1 MLDATITP
9 TKRRRA
15 ALISVLVGLSIA
27 VGGCSPQT
35 REARY
40 LASGKKMMEK
50 KDYPRALIQF
60 NNAVR
65 VMPKDAEAHY
75 QLAMAFLAQ
84 RSYQAG
90 YIELDKA
97 VKLNPKHKDAQ
108 IKLAELKTAV
118 ARPDQADPKVARDSK
133 VLLEDSQKAM
143 QDLLKSGESSGEILD
158 TLAATEFK
166 LGDRAAAE
174 KTLEQ
179 AVAKF
184 PKDLAAAVSL
194 ARVKLIHND
203 PAGAEAVLK
212 KAVSEQP
219 RSADAALALGR
230 YYFTTNKPADAESQF
245 QRALQLDP
253 KSAPALLSLGVL
265 ETRTNKMDQ
274 AEQTYARLSAL
285 PDQQFRSYYAAFLG
299 ARGKQDQATK
309 EFERLYRQYPED
321 RAVRTGLARQYLSA
335 NRVADVEKM
344 LTAALARQPKDTDAL
359 LQRAAI
365 YLMTRRTDAAEKD
378 LDKVLHLRND
388 SAQAHYQMS
397 MVHAARGSV
406 SNQRQELG
414 EALRLQPTLLAARLQ
429 LAHVLLATGSAQA
442 SLDLLMAKDVPQN
455 SAPVIAAE
463 NWAWIALKRNDEA
476 RKQVDRVL
484 ASARLPELLVQDAYL
499 KIERKDFA
507 GARASLNE
515 ELDRVPDD
523 VRALNMLASTYVAEK
538 QPAAA
543 LKAVRER
550 VAKKPD
556 SAPLQ
561 LFLAEV
567 LLANRQN
574 ADARAALAAAKAAN
588 PRYTPADLILARL
601 DFAEG
606 RADQAAQTL
615 SGVLKQQPDN
625 VGARM
630 LLAAIHEAKGNGAG
644 AIEDYKKVLETQPG
658 NVLALNNLA
667 FDLSKS
673 GRQPDLDEALK
684 YAQKGAELAPDA
696 PAVENTLGWV
706 LYRKGL
712 YSMAIPH
719 LEKAASREPNARRE
733 CHLAMAYLQLGDKE
747 RGQRSLLAAMKL
759 DPNLPEIKNAQ
770 LLLDK
775 MQSGR

>member
-1 MLDATITP
+1 MRDATIP
-9 TKRRRA
+9 LAKRRRA
-15 ALISVLVGLSIA
+15 ALISALIGLSIA
-27 VGGCSPQT
+27 FSGCSPQA

-50 KDYPRALIQF
+50 KDYARALIQF
-60 NNAVR
+60 NNAVK

-75 QLAMAFLAQ
+75 QLALAFLAQ
-84 RSYQAG
+84 RSYPAG
-90 YIELDKA
+90 LYELRKA
-97 VKLNPKHKDAQ
+97 VSLNPKHKDAQ
-108 IKLAELKTAV
+108 LKLAEYLATA
-118 ARPDQADPKVARDSK
+118 PADPANKK
-133 VLLEDSQKAM
+133 YLLESQDKI
-143 QDLLKSGESSGEILD
+143 QDLLNSGESSAEILE

-166 LGDRAAAE
+166 LGDPAGAE
-174 KTLEQ
+174 KTLEE

-184 PKDLAAAVSL
+184 PKNLASAVGL
-194 ARVKLIHND
+194 AQVKLAHND

-219 RSADAALALGR
+219 RSADAAVALGR
-230 YYFTTNKPADAESQF
+230 FYFTTNKPADAESQF
-245 QRALQLDP
+245 QRAVELDP
-253 KSAPALLSLGVL
+253 KSAPALLSLAVL
-265 ETRTNKMDQ
+265 QTRTNKMDQ
-274 AEQTYARLSAL
+274 AEQNYARLSAL

-309 EFERLYRQYPED
+309 EFEKLYRQYPDD
-321 RAVRTGLARQYLSA
+321 RAVRTGLARQYLRA
-335 NRVADVEKM
+335 NRTADVDKM
-344 LTAALARQPKDTDAL
+344 LTAALTRQPKDTDAL
-359 LQRAAI
+359 LQRASI
-365 YLMTRRTDAAEKD
+365 YLTTRRTDAAEKD
-378 LDKVLHLRND
+378 LDRALHLRND
-388 SAQAHYQMS
+388 SAQAHYLMS

-406 SNQRQELG
+406 PNQRQELS

-429 LAHVLLATGSAQA
+429 LARVLLATGSAQA
-442 SLDLLMAKDVPQN
+442 SLDLLNAADEAQKK
-455 SAPVIAAE
+455 SLPVIAAQ
-463 NWAWIALKRNDEA
+463 NWALIALKRNDEA

-499 KIERKDFA
+499 KMERKDYA

-523 VRALNMLASTYVAEK
+523 LRALNLLASTYAAEK

-543 LKAVRER
+543 LQAVRER
-550 VAKKPD
+550 AGKNPK
-556 SAPLQ
+556 SAPMQ
-561 LFLAEV
+561 LFLAEI
-567 LLANRQN
+567 LMANHQN
-574 ADARAALAAAKAAN
+574 AAARTALAAAKAAN
-588 PRYTPADLILARL
+588 PRYTPADVILARL

-615 SGVLKQQPDN
+615 SGVLTQQPDN
-625 VGARM
+625 VNARM
-630 LLAAIHEAKGNGAG
+630 LLAAIHETKGNGAG

-667 FDLSKS
+667 FELSKKNEQS
-673 GRQPDLDEALK
+673 DLDEALK

-733 CHLAMAYLQLGDKE
+733 CHLAMAYLQLGDRE

-759 DPNLPEIKNAQ
+759 DPNLPELKNAQ

-775 MQSGR
+775 TQNGGR